1 MKTKTK
7 QEKEKKQ
14 KWRRVCPSNY
24 KKKADFSLKQLMNQ
38 MFSSNVMLENSV
50 CSPILWLAVHI
61 PFKGRNPEV
70 FSVLLH
76 FLNKQMKASILF
88 LGVGLLHFVIVH
100 LSRGPGTFI
109 DHPLPSEARDIFE
122 IPDLFWGH
130 KHGAIL
136 ALAVL
141 TWGTTPD
148 NQKSDLARI
157 HVYKHVCQ
165 HVCAI

>member
-1 MKTKTK
+1 
-7 QEKEKKQ
+7 
-14 KWRRVCPSNY
+14 
-24 KKKADFSLKQLMNQ
+24 MNQ

-50 CSPILWLAVHI
+50 CSPILWLAFVFVVHI

-100 LSRGPGTFI
+100 LSRGPGIFI

-122 IPDLFWGH
+122 IPDLF
-130 KHGAIL
+130 L
-136 ALAVL
+136 
-141 TWGTTPD
+141 GT
-148 NQKSDLARI
+148 
-157 HVYKHVCQ
+157 
-165 HVCAI
+165 